1 MKNRQGF
8 LPNRLNKYSIR
19 KFTVGT
25 ASLLIGATLVMGVGN
40 EAQADELDS
49 ITSDNASTKDKGEA
63 LDINDIKSVE
73 ENNSTEEK
81 TEEVESESKDTLTQ
95 EKN

>member
-1 MKNRQGF
+1 MENKQGF

-40 EAQADELDS
+40 EAQAAELDS

-63 LDINDIKSVE
+63 LDVSDIKSVE
-73 ENNSTEEK
+73 DNNADETNNEAKTNENNDVST
-81 TEEVESESKDTLTQ
+81 Q
-95 EKN
+95 